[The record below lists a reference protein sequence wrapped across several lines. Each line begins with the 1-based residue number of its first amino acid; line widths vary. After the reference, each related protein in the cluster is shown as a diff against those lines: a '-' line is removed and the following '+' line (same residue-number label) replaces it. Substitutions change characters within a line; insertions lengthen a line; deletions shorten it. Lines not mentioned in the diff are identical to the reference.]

1 MRGVVESWDQN
12 RGRGWIRPVAEPE
25 RALRVPA
32 DSRIEVERGVLSPSV
47 REGLRPGQQVGFIYR
62 APATPE
68 LPARAECVVVISDP
82 QAMKTAAEKVK
93 TR

>member
-1 MRGVVESWDQN
+1 MRGVVESWDQS

-47 REGLRPGQQVGFIYR
+47 RDGLRPGQQVGFVYK
-62 APATPE
+62 APVTPE
-68 LPARAECVVVISDP
+68 RPARAECVVVISDP
-82 QAMKTAAEKVK
+82 QTVKTAAK
-93 TR
+93 R